1 MDKDDENQKKHM
13 AEEKSNIESNVALF
27 NLSSSVCEPVIGG
40 NVLDV
45 AKMSD
50 NDDETPAIK
59 KRKIRIKKC
68 RMCGKTTGKIVSNAC
83 PDHLDEMRKR
93 NAAQK
98 SLNNKKNLGYMV
110 SNNPFKVRINAEYNK
125 VLSYYADILL
135 PATFHQGRYVEM
147 SKKGLH
153 LSLKNNGVGFVKNGF
168 PVTES
173 KYTEFKK
180 MVNDKSWK
188 YQTLMTSYTVD
199 GTRKFLSGK
208 PNRWIIYDTPTMV
221 KVQDWNDLEMS
232 LIAMLVEHKFPKDQ
246 FEYEMHF
253 QVMKSDPKLMI
264 AQHPHCDSANSYT
277 YGKSKTFL
285 FSMLIGIEESSFLDV
300 SIQGEKGP
308 HRVVY
313 NRGDVIFIRNDIP
326 HRGCENIGDYE
337 HHRVHVFTVPKNVR
351 VNADDKTQ
359 IPFTAFPMPPSWCD
373 IENKYISYL
382 K

>member
-13 AEEKSNIESNVALF
+13 AEEKSNIESSVALF

-98 SLNNKKNLGYMV
+98 SMNNKKNLGYMV

-246 FEYEMHF
+246 FEYKTNF
-253 QVMKSDPKLMI
+253 CFKL
-264 AQHPHCDSANSYT
+264 
-277 YGKSKTFL
+277 KK
-285 FSMLIGIEESSFLDV
+285 
-300 SIQGEKGP
+300 
-308 HRVVY
+308 
-313 NRGDVIFIRNDIP
+313 
-326 HRGCENIGDYE
+326 
-337 HHRVHVFTVPKNVR
+337 
-351 VNADDKTQ
+351 
-359 IPFTAFPMPPSWCD
+359 
-373 IENKYISYL
+373 
-382 K
+382 